1 MQQVIQ
7 SFQAIGKMPRNRNS
21 RHGTPAAAQSAINA
35 LELDRRVK
43 KFKAE
48 LEDTDRRVKA
58 LDKLLVSKRRKE
70 GSSAKNDADLNG
82 EIEKI
87 LRSLPDNYFSSSG
100 QK

>member
-1 MQQVIQ
+1 
-7 SFQAIGKMPRNRNS
+7 MPKNRNS
-21 RHGTPAAAQSAINA
+21 RYGTPAAAQSAIDA
-35 LELDRRVK
+35 SELDRRVK

-58 LDKLLVSKRRKE
+58 LDKILSSRKEKE
-70 GSSAKNDADLNG
+70 GSSARSDADLNG

-87 LRSLPDNYFSSSG
+87 LRSLPENYFSHSG